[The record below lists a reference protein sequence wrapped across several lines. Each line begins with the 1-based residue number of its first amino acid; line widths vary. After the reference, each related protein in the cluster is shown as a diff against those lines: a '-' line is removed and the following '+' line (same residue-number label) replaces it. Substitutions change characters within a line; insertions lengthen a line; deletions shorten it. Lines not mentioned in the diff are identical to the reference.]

1 MISFKNIRSKVSKLF
16 SEDQQMKIVLKISNI
31 FWFFRKYFLAVEINY
46 ENEFLENWEK
56 IKTKADTGAAPILV
70 YEDLETASSV
80 VRDLLTPDV
89 EKIIIDSLPQK
100 NLRYS

>member
-1 MISFKNIRSKVSKLF
+1 MRKGDIVIIIRTVAEGK
-16 SEDQQMKIVLKISNI
+16 SENHI
-31 FWFFRKYFLAVEINY
+31 
-46 ENEFLENWEK
+46 ENDFNQLMGNWEK

-89 EKIIIDSLPQK
+89 EKIIIDSKRLYK
-100 NLRYS
+100 KTEK